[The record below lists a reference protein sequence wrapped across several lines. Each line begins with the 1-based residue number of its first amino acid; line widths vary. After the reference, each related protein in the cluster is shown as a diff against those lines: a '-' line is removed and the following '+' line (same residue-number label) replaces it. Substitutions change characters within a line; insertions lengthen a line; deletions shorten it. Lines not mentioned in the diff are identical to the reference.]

1 MLKVL
6 FVSVPF
12 YEYISK
18 IRKAI
23 EEYLD
28 ADVDLITL
36 FNCSTSVEVLF
47 DKITLGLFQKF
58 KPWFQQYVFFKKHKN
73 IKYDVI
79 FVLTG
84 KKLDVELFRRFT
96 MVQSKAETILY
107 LWDDIKRLE
116 NYEEIKMLF
125 DRVIS
130 FDRKDCKEESLEFLP
145 LFYLEDYVYHDEAKI
160 RECSVLGGWHSD
172 RVRIINQLCK
182 QFDIRSKKWYLLL
195 STTRAHWLRK
205 RWLSRDNEKVPSYV
219 RPITLSIK
227 DSADILKGSKV
238 TIDMPYPG
246 QQGLSIRT
254 LEALAANTKLITT
267 NADVMNYDFYN
278 EKNICVIDRV
288 NPRVD
293 NQFMEEPYQKI
304 DNSIVEQYSIES
316 WVKRIFEPVKQRV

>member
-1 MLKVL
+1 MKIL
-6 FVSVPF
+6 FIGIPF
-12 YEYISK
+12 YEYTVR
-18 IRKAI
+18 IRKAVK
-23 EEYLD
+23 EYENAEVNQLR
-28 ADVDLITL
+28 LRI
-36 FNCSTSVEVLF
+36 STTSFEALL
-47 DKITLGLFQKF
+47 DKISGGGLKRLI
-58 KPWFQQYVFFKKHKN
+58 PWVQQCMYFTIHKSE
-73 IKYDVI
+73 KYDVI

-84 KKLDVELFRRFT
+84 RGLNASLFKKFI
-96 MVQSKAETILY
+96 SKQKQAQKILY

-116 NYEEIKMLF
+116 NYEEIKRLF

-130 FDRKDCKEESLEFLP
+130 FDRKDCEEESLEFLP

-172 RVRIINQLCK
+172 RVRIINQVCK
-182 QFDIRSKKWYLLL
+182 QFDTRSKKWYLLL

-205 RWLSRDNEKVPSYV
+205 RWFSRDNEKVPSYV

-293 NQFMEEPYQKI
+293 NQFLL
-304 DNSIVEQYSIES
+304 
-316 WVKRIFEPVKQRV
+316 F